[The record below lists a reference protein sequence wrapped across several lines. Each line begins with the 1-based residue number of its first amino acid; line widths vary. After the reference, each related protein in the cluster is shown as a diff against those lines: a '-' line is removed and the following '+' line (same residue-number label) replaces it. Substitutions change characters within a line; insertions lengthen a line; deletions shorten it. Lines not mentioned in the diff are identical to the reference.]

1 MEPGPQCTEPYE
13 CWYYNYCHGCGGGQ
27 QLSLLDGLLPDPDNE

>member
-13 CWYYNYCHGCGGGQ
+13 CWYIHYCRGCGGGQ
-27 QLSLLDGLLPDPDNE
+27 QLSLLDDLPPVPDNE